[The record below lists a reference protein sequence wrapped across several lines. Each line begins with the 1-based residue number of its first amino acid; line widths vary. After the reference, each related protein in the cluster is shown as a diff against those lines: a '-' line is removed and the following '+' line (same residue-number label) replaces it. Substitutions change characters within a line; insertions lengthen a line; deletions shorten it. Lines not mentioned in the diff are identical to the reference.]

1 MHNSS
6 AAAKRQ
12 RARIFAA
19 FLVQQYGKELLS
31 SGAGVLDVAGAW
43 SCRGCEAGCQAGYPA
58 YDS

>member
-12 RARIFAA
+12 RARVFAA

-43 SCRGCEAGCQAGYPA
+43 RRGCEAGGQAGYPVH
-58 YDS
+58 DS